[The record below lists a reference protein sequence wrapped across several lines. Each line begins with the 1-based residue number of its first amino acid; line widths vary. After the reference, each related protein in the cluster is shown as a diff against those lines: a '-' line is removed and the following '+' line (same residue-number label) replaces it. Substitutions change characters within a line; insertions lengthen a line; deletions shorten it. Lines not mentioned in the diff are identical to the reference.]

1 MITTM
6 MKELENIKIIRELN
20 YLRAEYDYK
29 LNLIQSYNIDFYNWI
44 EKILTLN
51 TELREMYDS
60 KKNVKLNKDTEA
72 TKNVEILEEEYSST
86 ETDSKIKEFYRQIVK
101 LTHPDKI
108 NSNTLSTLYNEAN
121 SAFKEG
127 NKTDILLIC
136 DRLGLSY
143 EISEEERE
151 MLKNEII
158 DLRNKINYLESS
170 YVYQWKLTDD
180 ESLKNKV
187 ALNYIKNLI
196 I

>member
-108 NSNTLSTLYNEAN
+108 NSNTLNTLYNEAN

-180 ESLKNKV
+180 ENLKNKV

>member
-60 KKNVKLNKDTEA
+60 KKNVKLNKDTET

-86 ETDSKIKEFYRQIVK
+86 KTDSKIKEFYRQIVK

-108 NSNTLSTLYNEAN
+108 NSNTLNTLYNEAN

-180 ESLKNKV
+180 ENLKNKV

>member
-1 MITTM
+1 

>member
-1 MITTM
+1 

-108 NSNTLSTLYNEAN
+108 NSNTLNTLYNEAN

-180 ESLKNKV
+180 ENLKNKV